1 MKYTLPRNYA
11 QAGTTVV
18 IPDDDLNKYK
28 REAGSMK
35 AGINKFLFENGYITE
50 AEYAGTKKATKAKT
64 KREFKVD
71 PTKSAI
77 ITYLAEAMKDYGA
90 ANVEVTNPNRLIA
103 FTLGNSCGAAT
114 PEAYDKFEITLVKK
128 KK

>member
-11 QAGTTVV
+11 QAGTTVI

-64 KREFKVD
+64 KRELKVD
-71 PTKSAI
+71 PTRSAI
-77 ITYLAEAMKDYGA
+77 I
-90 ANVEVTNPNRLIA
+90 N
-103 FTLGNSCGAAT
+103 
-114 PEAYDKFEITLVKK
+114 
-128 KK
+128 

>member
-11 QAGTTVV
+11 QAGTTVI

-77 ITYLAEAMKDYGA
+77 ITYLAEAMKDYNA

-103 FTLGNSCGAAT
+103 FTLG
-114 PEAYDKFEITLVKK
+114 EDKFEITLVKK

>member
-35 AGINKFLFENGYITE
+35 AGINKFLFENDYITE
-50 AEYAGTKKATKAKT
+50 AEYTGTKKTAKAKT
-64 KREFKVD
+64 KREFKID

-77 ITYLAEAMKDYGA
+77 ITYLAEAISNFKLDTYSA

-103 FTLGNSCGAAT
+103 FTLGD
-114 PEAYDKFEITLVKK
+114 DKFELTLVKK
-128 KK
+128 KHSSK

>member
-11 QAGTTVV
+11 QAGTTVA

-35 AGINKFLFENGYITE
+35 AGINKFLLENGYITE
-50 AEYAGTKKATKAKT
+50 AEYAGTKKTAKGKT

-77 ITYLAEAMKDYGA
+77 ITYLAEAILNFKLDTYSA

-103 FTLGNSCGAAT
+103 FTLGD
-114 PEAYDKFEITLVKK
+114 DKFELTLVKK
-128 KK
+128 KHSSK